1 MFYYCYIHYLI
12 YTSTLYILIGHV
24 EHHIFR
30 QPQPAV
36 PVPIKVGAVGRNG
49 EIERGGYAYILSYI
63 LYFTVLYTFSSVNRM
78 CTVFYVYAMCCTI
91 SYHTSHLLYTTILHY
106 TLYTVRIVHHGRSP
120 RVGGALR
127 AGPQAT
133 HPRPGLRCP
142 VPGVYKARH
151 TSAPVPLLDH
161 G

>member
-1 MFYYCYIHYLI
+1 MYIY
-12 YTSTLYILIGHV
+12 SGHV
-24 EHHIFR
+24 EHHLIR

-36 PVPIKVGAVGRNG
+36 PVSTKVGAVGGNG

-78 CTVFYVYAMCCTI
+78 YTVFYVYAMCCTI
-91 SYHTSHLLYTTILHY
+91 SYHTSHILYTTILHY

-120 RVGGALR
+120 RVGGTLGAR
-127 AGPQAT
+127 PQAA

-142 VPGVYKARH
+142 IPRVHKAGH
-151 TSAPVPLLDH
+151 TCAPVPLLDH